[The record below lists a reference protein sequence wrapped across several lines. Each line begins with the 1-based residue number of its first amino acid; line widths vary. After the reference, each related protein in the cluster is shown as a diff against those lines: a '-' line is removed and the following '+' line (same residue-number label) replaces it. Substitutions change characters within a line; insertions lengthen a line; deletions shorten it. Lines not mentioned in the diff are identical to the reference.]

1 MYKILKVD
9 FGLVGYVGD
18 LWQINILQNNYFF
31 ENHKPLKHALL
42 VMEMNFDLSW

>member
-18 LWQINILQNNYFF
+18 LWQIYDKIFF
-31 ENHKPLKHALL
+31 LNHKTY
-42 VMEMNFDLSW
+42 FDLS